1 MKPGATVGPHRGGA
15 AITKFLP
22 LCVVLLSLAPGVPI
36 VSVDAKAAT
45 ASDGAVRPAST
56 ARYCVIKHDSSSD
69 QPKCYDNPIACVM
82 AAIADAGSC
91 TRQSRTKM
99 TVGSG
104 ASSAVPLPR
113 PRPRPRIVLRDD
125 KLTPAQRDELFRDFV
140 RWKDGSTS
148 KTN

>member
-1 MKPGATVGPHRGGA
+1 
-15 AITKFLP
+15 
-22 LCVVLLSLAPGVPI
+22 
-36 VSVDAKAAT
+36 
-45 ASDGAVRPAST
+45 
-56 ARYCVIKHDSSSD
+56 
-69 QPKCYDNPIACVM
+69 M

-99 TVGSG
+99 TVSG
-104 ASSAVPLPR
+104 ASSAVPL

-140 RWKDGSTS
+140 RWKDGST

>member
-1 MKPGATVGPHRGGA
+1 MSMKLGATVGPHRGGA
-15 AITKFLP
+15 TITKFLP
-22 LCVVLLSLAPGVPI
+22 LCVVLLFLAPGATS

-45 ASDGAVRPAST
+45 ASDGAAPPAST
-56 ARYCVIKHDSSSD
+56 GYCVIKHDSSSD

-113 PRPRPRIVLRDD
+113 PRPRIVLGDD